1 MYDYKV
7 PTAEEIDALTRQ
19 AHAMRAEAMR
29 SAAQGAGNAISNFFH
44 RLFARHAH
52 S

>member
-7 PTAEEIDALTRQ
+7 PTPEEIDELTRK
-19 AHAMRAEAMR
+19 AYALRAQAMR
-29 SAAQGAGNAISNFFH
+29 SAAHGAGQAISSFFH

>member
-7 PTAEEIDALTRQ
+7 PTPEEIDELTRQ
-19 AHAMRAEAMR
+19 AHAMRAQAIR
-29 SAAQGAGNAISNFFH
+29 SGAHRAGNAISSFFH

-52 S
+52 G

>member
-7 PTAEEIDALTRQ
+7 PTPEEIDALTRQ
-19 AHAMRAEAMR
+19 AYEMRAQVMR
-29 SAAQGAGNAISNFFH
+29 SAAQSARHAISSFFH